1 MKISNIAII
10 GCGYWGTIIAKN
22 IRYITNDKIYI
33 YDKNLKNIDIIK
45 KKIKKIE
52 KIKSINEIYKNP
64 EIKNVFLITPPTE
77 NFKILKKLIINKK
90 NIFVEKPYLTNLKN
104 GKIIEKLLKKH
115 KNVFMCGYVYLFNEN
130 ILKIKEIIRK
140 KMLGNIL
147 FVKSLRENLG
157 PIRTDVDCNYDL
169 ASHDLSIMSFLFGN
183 NLKIKKIIKHK
194 ILNKKNTDI
203 SSIELSHRKTNI
215 EIRTSWLNPEKIRK
229 IIIIGSKKMLL
240 FNEIENNNEIKILD
254 KYARYPEIKK
264 LGKIIFSK
272 TPKIYSG
279 DYKIIRVKNKSPVLG
294 EIKHF
299 FTCIKNR
306 KKTITN
312 VTFSNNVIK
321 LLESTNKS

>member
-22 IRYITNDKIYI
+22 LRLITSNKIYV
-33 YDKNLKNIDIIK
+33 YDKNSKNISIIK
-45 KKIKKIE
+45 KKIKNIE
-52 KIKSINEIYKNP
+52 KIISINEIYKSSK
-64 EIKNVFLITPPTE
+64 IKNIFLVTPPTE
-77 NFKILKKLIINKK
+77 NFKILKKLIINRK

-104 GKIIEKLLKKH
+104 GKTIEKLLKKY
-115 KNVFMCGYVYLFNEN
+115 KNIFMCGYVYLFNQN
-130 ILKIKEIIRK
+130 ILKIKEILKK

-169 ASHDLSIMSFLFGN
+169 ASHDLSIMSFLFGK
-183 NLKIKKIIKHK
+183 NLKIKKVIKHR
-194 ILNKKNTDI
+194 ILNKKNTDT
-203 SSIELSHRKTNI
+203 SSIELSCKKKNI

-254 KYARYPEIKK
+254 KYAKYPGIKK

-272 TPKIYSG
+272 KPKIYSG
-279 DYKIIRVKNKSPVLG
+279 NYKIIKVKNKSPVLN
-294 EIKHF
+294 EIKYF
-299 FTCIKNR
+299 FNCVKR
-306 KKTITN
+306 KKQAITD
-312 VTFSNNVIK
+312 VKFSNNIIK
-321 LLESTNKS
+321 LLEIANKN